1 MLFQLTILQLF
12 SFEDADNSLLEAS
25 GKDISIFLIFLFLS
39 IFNFLRCAVS
49 LLFSTYAVFPLI
61 YLLNIL
67 QFVLVVDTA
76 ADADFCDKSTVFV
89 YINFMRCPI
98 LFSFISFLFIYS
110 LKHNNQSVLMV
121 EQIAMIAGAEFCH
134 GDTIFSVAQLV
145 MRTLLFSYLIFL
157 RYDMFFVN
165 QVALFFYLNCLR
177 CVIIHSL
184 ECFLYLLRHNNRL
197 VVLVDITPGSEMQVY
212 FYLHFFVNLVN
223 TYHILFSW

>member
-12 SFEDADNSLLEAS
+12 SFEDAKDADNSLLEAR

-39 IFNFLRCAVS
+39 IFNFLRCAVVGFS
-49 LLFSTYAVFPLI
+49 LLFSTYVVFPLI

-76 ADADFCDKSTVFV
+76 ADADFCDKSTIFV
-89 YINFMRCPI
+89 YINFLRCPI
-98 LFSFISFLFIYS
+98 LFSFLLIYS

-121 EQIAMIAGAEFCH
+121 DITADAEFCH
-134 GDTIFSVAQLV
+134 GDTIFSIAQFV

-165 QVALFFYLNCLR
+165 QVALCFYLNCMR

-184 ECFLYLLRHNNRL
+184 ECFLYLLRHNNRF
-197 VVLVDITPGSEMQVY
+197 VVMVDITPGSEMQVY
-212 FYLHFFVNLVN
+212 SYLHFFVNLVN